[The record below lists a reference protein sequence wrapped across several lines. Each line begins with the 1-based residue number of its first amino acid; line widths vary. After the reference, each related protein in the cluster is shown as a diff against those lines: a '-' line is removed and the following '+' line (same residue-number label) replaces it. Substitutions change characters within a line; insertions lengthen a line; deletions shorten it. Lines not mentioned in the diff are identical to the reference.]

1 MLPAMGFEW
10 AYRNGTP
17 PWEIGRAQPA
27 IVRLAEQGVISGTV
41 LDLGCGTGDNVLHL
55 ASLGLDVTG
64 IDASPT
70 AIERAGA
77 KAAERGI
84 DAGFVLGDALDLA
97 EIRRVVD
104 VVIDCGLFH
113 TFSDAD
119 RVRYASGLRD
129 IVRPGGRYF
138 LLCFSDRQPGT
149 SGPRRVTQ
157 AEIRGTFFADWRLD
171 SITAEHFATVGGAPG
186 SGLEEAEAWL
196 ASLTRIS

>member
-1 MLPAMGFEW
+1 MGFEW

-27 IVRLAEQGVISGTV
+27 IVRLAEQGAISGSV
-41 LDLGCGTGDNVLHL
+41 LDLGCGTGDNALYLSSV
-55 ASLGLDVTG
+55 GLDVTG

-70 AIERAGA
+70 AIERAKA

-84 DAGFVLGDALDLA
+84 NATFIEGDALDLA
-97 EIRRVVD
+97 AILRIFD

-113 TFSDAD
+113 IFSDTD
-119 RVRYASGLRD
+119 RVRYARGLRD
-129 IVRPGGRYF
+129 IVRPSGRYF

-157 AEIRGTFFADWRLD
+157 AEIHGTFFADWRVD
-171 SITAEHFATVGGAPG
+171 SIIPEHFATVGGAPG
-186 SGLEEAEAWL
+186 SGTDDAEAWL